1 MVMYLVTLF
10 AIKNPE
16 EGLWLYDQP
25 CIKIVWSPCPLKL
38 ILLALKEVSLTSSS
52 MLQIIHSY
60 RWTLYY
66 NSLQSKVDGG
76 ITGSVKIS
84 L

>member
-1 MVMYLVTLF
+1 MVMYLLMFF

-16 EGLWLYDQP
+16 EGLWLCDQP
-25 CIKIVWSPCPLKL
+25 CIKIVRSPCPLKL
-38 ILLALKEVSLTSSS
+38 ILLALKEISFRSSS
-52 MLQIIHSY
+52 MLQIIHPY

-66 NSLQSKVDGG
+66 NSLQNEDDDE